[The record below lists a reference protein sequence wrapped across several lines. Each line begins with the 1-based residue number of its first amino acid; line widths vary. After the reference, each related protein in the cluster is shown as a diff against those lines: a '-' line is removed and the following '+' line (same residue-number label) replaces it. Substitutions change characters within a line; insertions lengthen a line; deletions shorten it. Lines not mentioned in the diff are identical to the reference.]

1 MVKRL
6 IVGLAAAAVML
17 SGALI
22 APGNGAAASA
32 TAPIGTATQGGA
44 RLVVRPVSGPL
55 SWFDISYGEVEGGV
69 WRKVALVSFKV
80 VGCEPGAYLYWSM
93 GPVYQDGQQASGV
106 FGGLG
111 EGEDYCKAD
120 GTSTYGGLWYGEP
133 EPLHRG
139 WATASA
145 TVYQYDNVQVLAT
158 GTRRIRILEKGHAR

>member
-6 IVGLAAAAVML
+6 IVGLAAAAVVL
-17 SGALI
+17 SGALV

-93 GPVYQDGQQASGV
+93 GPVYQDGAHTPVEVGT
-106 FGGLG
+106 GLA
-111 EGEDYCKAD
+111 AD
-120 GTSTYGGLWYGEP
+120 KLNSQGDLAP
-133 EPLHRG
+133 D
-139 WATASA
+139 TAS
-145 TVYQYDNVQVLAT
+145 TSP
-158 GTRRIRILEKGHAR
+158 